1 MNIPP
6 EGILTKQGLLNAAK
20 ACVMYNSCA
29 NCPLKNLD
37 NCQLL
42 MAQAVLDCIKADD
55 NNEILK
61 AQDELDKCANV
72 DHPEHYQ
79 GSHECIDLMREIY
92 GDEAVRHFC
101 ICNAYKY
108 RFRAGKKRGES
119 AEQDLAKAE
128 WYERYVM
135 DVVPQNPMLIL
146 ERQQQARIKMLD
158 DSDKE

>member
-1 MNIPP
+1 MNIPS
-6 EGILTKQGLLNAAK
+6 ERRLTKQGLLKAAT

-37 NCQLL
+37 NCEIL
-42 MAQAVLDCIKADD
+42 MAQAVLDYIKVDD
-55 NNEILK
+55 PNEVLK
-61 AQDELDKCANV
+61 AQDELDKCDNV
-72 DHPEHYQ
+72 DHPVHYKSD
-79 GSHECIDLMREIY
+79 GSGFECIDLMREMY

-119 AEQDLAKAE
+119 AEQDIAKAE

-135 DVVPQNPMLIL
+135 ENLAENVPALWG
-146 ERQQQARIKMLD
+146 R
-158 DSDKE
+158 DSTK